1 MEVKSPAES
10 VVRAAALLAPTRAL
24 DLACGSGRHAIW
36 LHQHGWQVTAVDHNA
51 EAIHQLRLAYPEIDS
66 RVVDLETD
74 SAVLTPTAYDLI
86 VCWLYHQS
94 DLYPGIRAATRPG
107 GIVVLSALLD
117 GRFAA
122 QPADLRAHFAGWTI
136 LHDDPRVTVSTRS
149 TCEIIARFDP

>member
-1 MEVKSPAES
+1 MEVKPPAEP
-10 VVRAAALLAPTRAL
+10 VVRAATLLTPARAL

-51 EAIHQLRLAYPEIDS
+51 EAIRQLRLAYPEIDS
-66 RVVDLETD
+66 RVVDLEAN
-74 SAVLTPTAYDLI
+74 SAILTPTTYDLI

-94 DLYPGIRAATRPG
+94 DLYPRMRAAMRPG
-107 GIVVLSALLD
+107 GTVVLSALLD

-122 QPADLRAHFAGWTI
+122 QPAELRAHFAGWTI
-136 LHDDPRVTVSTRS
+136 LHDAPRVTVSTRP